1 MKCRATRWTSPSRN
15 GSRRIFE
22 LKLSGRDLL
31 AENIDFKQFPTFTTA
46 SGTVEHREQVTKS
59 YNPGRSFFLT
69 VVAAF

>member
-15 GSRRIFE
+15 GSRRY
-22 LKLSGRDLL
+22 SSRDLL